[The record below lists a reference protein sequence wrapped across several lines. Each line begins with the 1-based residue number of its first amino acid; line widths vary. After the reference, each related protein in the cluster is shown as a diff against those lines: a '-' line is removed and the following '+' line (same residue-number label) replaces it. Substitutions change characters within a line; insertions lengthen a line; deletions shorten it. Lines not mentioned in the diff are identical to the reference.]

1 MASVT
6 IRTLSLAAWL
16 VALVVSLMAPTVG
29 YAATSEPHWIVLS
42 QPAPSAFHPGDS
54 RDYYEIIAVNDGGA
68 ATTEPITITDTLPVH
83 VVVNSVN
90 AYAEIAGQNDTDTT
104 DITSGCTQASYK
116 GTITVTCTTGVSVP
130 VGRSAVV
137 NINVEVPGYA
147 KAGENLANT
156 ATVTGGGAQSV
167 STSNSTPIT
176 DLSVPVP
183 FGASLIGD
191 ITETQG
197 KVATQAGSHPLA
209 FTTLIAFNVAA
220 INAYEKCNK
229 SRTLSCASLN
239 AQAKDIEVALPSGMV
254 GNPTAVPYCTQAQF
268 ERPSSGNC
276 PASSQ
281 VGGLYLY
288 FYGASATL
296 YAPVYSIEPPPGQP
310 GELGFTVEQVA
321 HIPIFF
327 HVRSEHDYG
336 VTTDIS
342 NINQLITVRMAL
354 LSIWGD
360 PSNATHDPLR
370 QSPEAG
376 CRTGEAGCPSGVA
389 SPRPFFSLPTSCTP
403 ASLTIP
409 LAADP
414 WQDPEPAPFQEL
426 ASSSIAGMTGCG
438 TLSFEPAIGV
448 SAGTHQA
455 GAPAGYRVGL
465 NVPQNEDPAGLA
477 TPAVHDVE
485 VALPEGTTA
494 SPSATNGLV
503 TCTESQFGLK
513 VRARGN
519 CPSASRIGSVNIT
532 TPLLANSV
540 KGAVY
545 IGEPECQPCNPS
557 DAASGRMVRV
567 LLEAEAEG
575 VIIKQA
581 GRTRINQSTGQ
592 LTTVFTDTP
601 QLPFSDLEIALESGA
616 GAPLANPTTCGPAV
630 TNADI
635 TPWSSTSPTHIASE
649 PIQIEG
655 CSNGFSP
662 AFKAGMTPTGQ
673 AGASSNFSMTLSR
686 NDGEQT
692 LGQVSVTTPPGLL
705 GVLQSVEQCPEPQA
719 KAGTCG
725 AGSLIGTGRIVVG
738 PGESPL
744 TINGSRVYLTGSYN
758 GSPFGLSIVTPAVA
772 GPFVLAGNEG
782 NGTEVVRA
790 SIAIDPHTGAL
801 TVTSDPLP
809 PALNGVP
816 LDIRTIH
823 IDVNRPG
830 FTFNPTNCD
839 ILSIGAVAT
848 SATGTVARTS
858 YPFQA
863 SGCAALPF
871 KPSFTAATQSKT
883 SKQKGASLH
892 VKVTSGAGQANIAK
906 VKVDLPVQLPSRLST
921 LQKACVDKVFDA
933 NPASCPAASV
943 VGSATAVTPLLK
955 NPLTGPAYLV
965 SHAGAAFPD
974 LEVVLQGEGI
984 TLILDGNTQIK
995 KGITSSTFKAVPD
1008 APISTFDLSLPEGPH
1023 SALAAFG
1030 SLCTGK
1036 LKMPTVIT
1044 GQNGAVIR
1052 QTTKITATGCPKVKA
1067 KKVTKRHKAKKGHKA
1082 KGSAKRGRSVS

>member
-1 MASVT
+1 VSVT
-6 IRTLSLAAWL
+6 IRTISLPVWLVVAVFLSLVAPSMSLAAIRQ
-16 VALVVSLMAPTVG
+16 
-29 YAATSEPHWIVLS
+29 PHWMMLS
-42 QPAPSAFHPGDS
+42 QPAPSAFHAGDS
-54 RDYYEIIAVNDGGA
+54 RDFYEVTATNDGGA
-68 ATTEPITITDTLPVH
+68 ATTEPFTITDTLPVGI
-83 VVVNSVN
+83 VVNAVN
-90 AYAEIAGQNDTDTT
+90 AYAEIAGHNTREKQE
-104 DITSGCTQASYK
+104 ISSECTQATHE
-116 GTITVTCTTGVSVP
+116 GIATVTCTTGVSVP
-130 VGRSAVV
+130 VGRSVVV
-137 NINVEVPGYA
+137 NINFALPVHA
-147 KAGENLANT
+147 KIGEALANT
-156 ATVTGGGAQSV
+156 ATIFGGGAPNV
-167 STSNSTPIT
+167 STGNSTPIT
-176 DLSVPVP
+176 DFSVPVP
-183 FGASLIGD
+183 FGISFISD
-191 ITETQG
+191 ITETKGQI
-197 KVATQAGSHPLA
+197 ATQAGSHPLA

-220 INAYEKCNK
+220 VNAFEKCNQFK
-229 SRTLSCASLN
+229 TLSCAALN
-239 AQAKDIEVALPSGMV
+239 AQAKDVEVALPPGMI
-254 GNPTAVPYCTQAQF
+254 GNPAAMPHCAQAEFQ
-268 ERPSSGNC
+268 EPGGGNC

-281 VGGLYLY
+281 VGSLYLY
-288 FYGASATL
+288 FYGEGSVS
-296 YAPVYSIEPPPGQP
+296 YAPVYNIEPPPGQP
-310 GELGFTVEQVA
+310 GELGFTVELMA

-327 HVRSEHDYG
+327 HVRSDHDYG
-336 VTTDIS
+336 VTADIS
-342 NINQLITVRMAL
+342 NINQLITARMAL
-354 LSIWGD
+354 LSIWGNPAD
-360 PSNATHDPLR
+360 EMHDPLR

-376 CRTGEAGCPSGVA
+376 CRTGEEGCPSGVA
-389 SPRPFFSLPTSCTP
+389 SPRPFLSLPTDCTNAP
-403 ASLTIP
+403 LAIP
-409 LAADP
+409 LAADT
-414 WQDPEPAPFQEL
+414 WANPEPAPYQQL
-426 ASSSIAGMTGCG
+426 ASSSVAGMTGCG
-438 TLSFEPAIGV
+438 LLSFEPSIGA
-448 SAGTHQA
+448 SADTPQA
-455 GAPAGYRVGL
+455 GAPAGYRVDL
-465 NVPQNEDPAGLA
+465 KVPQNEDPEGLA
-477 TPAVHDVE
+477 TPDVRDAE
-485 VALPEGTTA
+485 VILPEGTTA
-494 SPSATNGLV
+494 SPSATNGLA
-503 TCTESQFGLK
+503 TCAESQFGLK
-513 VRARGN
+513 VRAKGH
-519 CPSASRIGSVNIT
+519 CPSASRIGSVNIK
-532 TPLLANSV
+532 TPLLANPV

-545 IGEPECQPCNPS
+545 IGEPECQPCKPS

-581 GRTRINQSTGQ
+581 GSTRINQSTGQ

-635 TPWSSTSPTHIASE
+635 TPWSSSSATHIASE
-649 PIQIEG
+649 PIQIKG

-662 AFKAGMTPTGQ
+662 TFKAGMTPTGQ
-673 AGASSNFSMTLSR
+673 AGASSSFSMTLSR

-705 GVLQSVEQCPEPQA
+705 GVLQSVAQCPEAQA

-744 TINGSRVYLTGSYN
+744 TINGSRVYLTGPYN

-790 SIAIDPHTGAL
+790 SIAVDPHAGAL

-809 PALNGVP
+809 QALNGVP

-839 ILSIGAVAT
+839 ALSIGAVAT

-871 KPSFTAATQSKT
+871 KPSFTATTQSKT
-883 SKQKGASLH
+883 SKQKGASLN
-892 VKVTSGAGQANIAK
+892 VQVTSGAGQANIAK
-906 VKVDLPVQLPSRLST
+906 VKVDLPIQLPSRLST
-921 LQKACVDKVFDA
+921 LQKACVDKVFDT
-933 NPASCPAASV
+933 NPASCPTASV

-984 TLILDGNTQIK
+984 TLILDGNTLIK

-1052 QTTKITATGCPKVKA
+1052 QTTKITATGCPKRKSVK
-1067 KKVTKRHKAKKGHKA
+1067 K
-1082 KGSAKRGRSVS
+1082 